1 MGKDDQRPTTPK
13 RAEASIESWSRAVV
27 GRFRG
32 KRRVIQLSQRA
43 ERDFSDILADFFS
56 ATGRRAIPE
65 ARRMAMILHFYV
77 VMELSA
83 SEIAKLLGME
93 LKTVENILA
102 RLIRLLK
109 SQIQYEEV

>member
-1 MGKDDQRPTTPK
+1 
-13 RAEASIESWSRAVV
+13 
-27 GRFRG
+27 
-32 KRRVIQLSQRA
+32 
-43 ERDFSDILADFFS
+43 LADFFS